1 MKGAK
6 MENFKTINDILYF
19 LQHHNK
25 NLTKKQEHAIDE
37 LAEKLQ
43 DLHAKIS
50 FLDGDIER
58 GEKDLYSVSYKLNQA
73 IDIMG

>member
-1 MKGAK
+1 
-6 MENFKTINDILYF
+6 MENFKTINDVVYF

-25 NLTKKQEHAIDE
+25 NLTKQQEHAIDE

-43 DLHAKIS
+43 ELHAKLA

-58 GEKDLYSVSYKLNQA
+58 GEKDLYSVSYELNQA
-73 IDIMG
+73 LDFMG

>member
-1 MKGAK
+1 
-6 MENFKTINDILYF
+6 MENFKTINDVVYF

-25 NLTKKQEHAIDE
+25 NFTKQQEHAIDE

-43 DLHAKIS
+43 ELHAKLA

-58 GEKDLYSVSYKLNQA
+58 GEKDLYSVSYELNQA
-73 IDIMG
+73 LDFMG